1 LGDDPQGKKVNQD
14 ALEAVA
20 KGGGSEGDGRCDYS
34 LCARA
39 VHFALFLL
47 EFDRP
52 PSGTYHA

>member
-1 LGDDPQGKKVNQD
+1 VTIPSRKVNQD

-20 KGGGSEGDGRCDYS
+20 KGGGSEGDGRCDCS